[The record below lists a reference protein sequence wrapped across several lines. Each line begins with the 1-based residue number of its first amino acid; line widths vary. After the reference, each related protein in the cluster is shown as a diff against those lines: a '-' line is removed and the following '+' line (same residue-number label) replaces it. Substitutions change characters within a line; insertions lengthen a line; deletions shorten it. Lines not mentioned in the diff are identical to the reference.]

1 MKKKDIYIF
10 LICLLISFLPGIIGS
25 LFTTPAIQQ
34 GWYQGLKKPILTPPN
49 YVFAPI
55 WTIIYVILAFVLYFL
70 IKKAGKLVYI
80 KVALILFGL
89 QLILNGLWSYIF
101 FGLKSPFGALFVI
114 ILLWFLIILCMREF
128 KIISNRASWLLIP
141 YFLWIT
147 YAGYLN
153 IAIYLLN
160 K

>member
-25 LFTTPAIQQ
+25 LFTTPVIQQ

-49 YVFAPI
+49 YVFAPV

-114 ILLWFLIILCMREF
+114 ILLWFLIILCIREF
-128 KIISNRASWLLIP
+128 KIISSRAYWLLIP